1 MLLID
6 LMAHVYFST
15 QRILILT
22 TVHFRFVAAAIKRNG
37 KELLIADDDALV
49 ISQKLQTEAPP
60 SIPQNKCL
68 LAAQRGNTQLRRHTR
83 LKDEG
88 GEEGRK

>member
-1 MLLID
+1 
-6 LMAHVYFST
+6 MAHVYFST

-22 TVHFRFVAAAIKRNG
+22 TIHFRFVAAAIKRNG

-60 SIPQNKCL
+60 SIPQNKCWL
-68 LAAQRGNTQLRRHTR
+68 CNGDTH
-83 LKDEG
+83 D
-88 GEEGRK
+88 